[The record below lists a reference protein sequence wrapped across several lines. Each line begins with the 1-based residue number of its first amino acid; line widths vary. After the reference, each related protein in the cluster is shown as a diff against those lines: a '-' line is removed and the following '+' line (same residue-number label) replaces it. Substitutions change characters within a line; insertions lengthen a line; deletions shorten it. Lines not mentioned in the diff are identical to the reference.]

1 VTQAPNNDL
10 VRRLPSD
17 PELAIEISEGIEH
30 WRAGEIT
37 LTVEG
42 SGAVEVRHRRAGE
55 ERTYAGTLSPDELER
70 FAGRLAELGYASLVT
85 IERDQQRDEL
95 TVTLSILRG
104 GEELHRAEIPSGERD
119 DDPRLAGVMAEY
131 ESLVDRVTEHD
142 LPYGPAAAPR

>member
-1 VTQAPNNDL
+1 VTEAPNNDL
-10 VRRLPSD
+10 VRRLPGD

-37 LTVEG
+37 LTVDG

-55 ERTYAGTLSPDELER
+55 EHRYAGTLSPDELAR
-70 FAGRLAELGYASLVT
+70 FAARLAELGYANLATVARMQ
-85 IERDQQRDEL
+85 ERDEL
-95 TVTLSILRG
+95 TVTLSIRRRD
-104 GEELHRAEIPSGERD
+104 EVVHRAEIPSGERD

>member
-1 VTQAPNNDL
+1 VTETQNNDL
-10 VRRLPSD
+10 VRRLPGD

-37 LTVEG
+37 LIVDG

-55 ERTYAGTLSPDELER
+55 ERRYLGALAPDELAR
-70 FAGRLAELGYASLVT
+70 FAGHLAELGFASLAT
-85 IERDQQRDEL
+85 IDREQPRDEL
-95 TVTLSILRG
+95 TVTLSIRRS
-104 GEELHRAEIPSGERD
+104 GEEVHRAEIPSGERD
-119 DDPRLAGVMAEY
+119 DDPRLAAVMAAY

>member
-1 VTQAPNNDL
+1 VSQRPNDL
-10 VRRLPSD
+10 VLSLPHD
-17 PELAIEISEGIEH
+17 PELAIEISEGNEH

-55 ERTYAGTLSPDELER
+55 ERRYAGTLEPAELER
-70 FAGRLAELGYASLVT
+70 FARRLGELGYASLATVDR
-85 IERDQQRDEL
+85 EQPRDEL
-95 TVTLSILRG
+95 TVTLSIRRH
-104 GEELHRAEIPSGERD
+104 GEEVQRAEIPSGERD

-131 ESLVDRVTEHD
+131 ESLVDRVTGHD

>member
-1 VTQAPNNDL
+1 MTEAANDDL
-10 VRRLPSD
+10 VRRLPGD

-37 LTVEG
+37 LTVHG

-55 ERTYAGTLSPDELER
+55 ERRYVGALDPDELAR
-70 FAGRLAELGYASLVT
+70 FAGRLAELGYATLAAVNR
-85 IERDQQRDEL
+85 EQQRDEL
-95 TVTLSILRG
+95 TVTLSIRRS
-104 GEELHRAEIPSGERD
+104 GEEVHRAEIPSGERD

-131 ESLVDRVTEHD
+131 EALVDRVTDHD